1 MYLITF
7 ILFQVYFSGNDAE
20 VHLYVRIC
28 YSKYSSYFT
37 WFIYMIEG
45 GLLTF
50 GAFLAW
56 ESRHVMKL
64 NNLFTLCIL
73 MFFPIHIDTTIMGM
87 PILI

>member
-1 MYLITF
+1 MFLITF

-37 WFIYMIEG
+37 WFIYMSEG

-64 NNLFTLCIL
+64 YNLITLCIL
-73 MFFPIHIDTTIMGM
+73 MFIPIHIDTTIMGL